1 VSYKKFFLPQ
11 RAFPKGAK
19 MTTISAKIITDSA
32 SSVGKR
38 LTTLALRYPLV
49 IHAEIMTHRVFSR
62 NARSSRAVPTLKLIQ
77 ECIDDPFVPLH
88 WGKAQ
93 PGMQAYEECDE
104 LVPRGWNG
112 MFQLRREEAWLSA
125 RDASVESAQ
134 AFHKAGYAK
143 QIVNR
148 LLTPFLHIDTLVTAT
163 EWDNFF
169 ELRLHH
175 AAEPHMQMLAE
186 AIKKAMDESIPKL
199 LGPGEWHLPY
209 ADDEATKEQA
219 MNFGS
224 SRDINSGEILRKL
237 SAARCARI
245 SYAPFDGNSSIEAEL
260 ARYDTLVN
268 SKPMHASPVEHQA
281 TPDRCFKEEDC
292 IEWHRPELHGN
303 FVGWKQNRK
312 LLELDVERL
321 KGVFRNEH

>member
-1 VSYKKFFLPQ
+1 
-11 RAFPKGAK
+11 

-49 IHAEIMTHRVFSR
+49 IHAEVMTHRAFSR
-62 NARSSRAVPTLKLIQ
+62 NARSSRAVPTLTLIR
-77 ECIDDPFVPLH
+77 ECIDDPFIPLH
-88 WGKAQ
+88 WGEAL
-93 PGMQAYEECDE
+93 PGMQAYTECTN
-104 LVPRGWNG
+104 LVGALNS
-112 MFQLRREEAWLSA
+112 EEAWLEA
-125 RDASVESAQ
+125 RDHAVRAAQ
-134 AFHKAGYAK
+134 GFYTAGYHK
-143 QIVNR
+143 QLVNR
-148 LLTPFLHIDTLVTAT
+148 LLAPFLHIDTLVTAT
-163 EWDNFF
+163 EWNNFF